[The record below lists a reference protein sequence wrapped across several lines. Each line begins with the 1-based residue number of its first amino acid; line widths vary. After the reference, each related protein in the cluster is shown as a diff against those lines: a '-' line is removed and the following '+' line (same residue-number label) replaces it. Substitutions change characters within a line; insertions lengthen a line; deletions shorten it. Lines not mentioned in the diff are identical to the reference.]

1 MYVLRDFPQIKYMA
15 KTYME
20 KIFFVEISN
29 DLARYRSENILLNRQ
44 NNVKYFDNTL
54 IIMLKVLTLQQP
66 I

>member
-44 NNVKYFDNTL
+44 NNVKYFTL

>member
-1 MYVLRDFPQIKYMA
+1 MA